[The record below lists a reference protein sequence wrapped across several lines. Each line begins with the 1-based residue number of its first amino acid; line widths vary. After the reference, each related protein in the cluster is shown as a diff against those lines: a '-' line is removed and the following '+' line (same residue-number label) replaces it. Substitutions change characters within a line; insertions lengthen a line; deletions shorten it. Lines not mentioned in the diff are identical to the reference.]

1 VHRPARR
8 LRRSFTNSKY
18 PLVILR
24 FEDGHEIQ
32 LKKGEGKSFDAF
44 AGERVK
50 VVVLW
55 DPSANEREVIA
66 TMKAEQFD
74 EESET

>member
-1 VHRPARR
+1 MRKPTANR
-8 LRRSFTNSKY
+8 LRRRYTNAKY

-32 LKKGEGKSFDAF
+32 LKRGEGKAFDAF

-66 TMKAEQFD
+66 TMKAEQF
-74 EESET
+74 EEE

>member
-1 VHRPARR
+1 MRKPSAKR
-8 LRRSFTNSKY
+8 LRRRYRNAQY

-32 LKKGEGKSFDAF
+32 LKRGEDKTFDAF

-55 DPSANEREVIA
+55 DPSANERELIA
-66 TMKAEQFD
+66 TMKAEEF
-74 EESET
+74 EVA